1 MNCSIA
7 KVRTTVSWL
16 SIYKRETV
24 GARVRVRGERTIL
37 LWIPLVGHLL
47 PSITTVRYPN
57 ALFNFMMLFWHR
69 QLCIVLM
76 NNARNCCCIAN
87 STNSSFS
94 SDWQFSM
101 NRLHHQP
108 FHIAKK
114 SMARVLE
121 IVWKIDKIHNVFITS
136 DSSSK
141 TILKLSY
148 SPFVFSCC
156 DNWLFV
162 KHHFLPVKIYKS
174 TSKLKHFL
182 NEPLHTNQLID
193 PKWLQEKTQSVK
205 KPSKIASKMSPFLAS
220 SVMCEFSVL
229 AHIWMLHI
237 HNRTGRGFNPSPV
250 LLPAWPSKQLLMPR
264 SKTSSRCTIVRRSN
278 SYPSSISS

>member
-1 MNCSIA
+1 
-7 KVRTTVSWL
+7 
-16 SIYKRETV
+16 
-24 GARVRVRGERTIL
+24 
-37 LWIPLVGHLL
+37 
-47 PSITTVRYPN
+47 
-57 ALFNFMMLFWHR
+57 MLFWHR

-121 IVWKIDKIHNVFITS
+121 IVWKIDKIHNVFKTL
-136 DSSSK
+136 DSSNK

-182 NEPLHTNQLID
+182 NEPFHTNQLID

-205 KPSKIASKMSPFLAS
+205 KPSKIASKSLLFWLHLSCVS
-220 SVMCEFSVL
+220 SLCSRIYECY
-229 AHIWMLHI
+229 
-237 HNRTGRGFNPSPV
+237 
-250 LLPAWPSKQLLMPR
+250 
-264 SKTSSRCTIVRRSN
+264 TSIIGPGGGLIPL
-278 SYPSSISS
+278 PSSSLHDPQNSCWCRGARPVADAQLFDVQTRILVPFCRSD

>member
-1 MNCSIA
+1 
-7 KVRTTVSWL
+7 
-16 SIYKRETV
+16 
-24 GARVRVRGERTIL
+24 
-37 LWIPLVGHLL
+37 
-47 PSITTVRYPN
+47 
-57 ALFNFMMLFWHR
+57 MMLFWHR

-121 IVWKIDKIHNVFITS
+121 IVWKIDKIHNVFITL

>member
-47 PSITTVRYPN
+47 PSITTSAPTHFLISWCYFDTGNYASYSWIMRS
-57 ALFNFMMLFWHR
+57 
-69 QLCIVLM
+69 
-76 NNARNCCCIAN
+76 NCCCIAN

-182 NEPLHTNQLID
+182 NEPFHTNQLID
-193 PKWLQEKTQSVK
+193 PKWLQETTQSVK